1 MAQGIDD
8 VELDSVDAKPDDR
21 ISARNHVEIPGVG
34 SMGAVKGIFGP
45 QNRKRL
51 FLIGG
56 LASVVLGSFAWSY
69 YSIQEPLQ
77 GGAGEVAGGAARTQK
92 NAQPTDMQREEA
104 TRYNEEE
111 LPKIQAENPM
121 THPMVVTEDTG
132 EFSQTRAFARP
143 DKITNTGETTP
154 DRRSKQASQGGGTV
168 QPKQVVPP
176 SRESVDLMNK
186 LMMAE
191 GSNAPQSQTVSW
203 AYQASKTK
211 TTASATG
218 TTTRSSSGAYG
229 NKEYDSSGQVIG
241 ELPTKC
247 QNPIIRAGH
256 QYVARSTM
264 ALNSD
269 VGGPVIVE
277 IVNGPLRKHRLF
289 GAFERKDEWMRM
301 EFKSVGGIKDPVKV
315 NAIGLDMETVLNAV
329 GGDVDYHTLYRY
341 GWWGFGTILSAIG
354 KAAEK
359 NSDKQTIFVGDSVVT
374 DTASDTAREIKM
386 ALGDLGQSLGDVM
399 KDRLNRP
406 LTVSLAVNDLVGIV
420 FMEDVCGDK

>member
-1 MAQGIDD
+1 MTKGIDD
-8 VELDSVDAKPDDR
+8 IELDNVDANPNDR
-21 ISARNHVEIPGVG
+21 IAERNHVEIPGVSG
-34 SMGAVKGIFGP
+34 MGAVKSIFGP

-51 FLIGG
+51 FLCGG
-56 LASVVLGSFAWSY
+56 LAAVVIGSFAWNY
-69 YSIQEPLQ
+69 KTIQEPLK
-77 GGAGEVAGGAARTQK
+77 GGPGEVTGGAARTQK

-104 TRYNEEE
+104 ARYNEEE
-111 LPKIQAENPM
+111 LPKLQEEEPT
-121 THPMVVTEDTG
+121 THPMVVTEDAG
-132 EFSQTRAFARP
+132 EFKPSRAFARP
-143 DKITNTGETTP
+143 DKITNTGDTTP
-154 DRRSKQASQGGGTV
+154 DRPANQVSQVGGSV
-168 QPKQVVPP
+168 QPKQVIPP
-176 SRESVDLMNK
+176 SRESVDLMKK
-186 LMMAE
+186 LMLAE
-191 GSNAPQSQTVSW
+191 GAQVPQSQTVSW
-203 AYQASKTK
+203 AYQPPKSTTSDSRTSQRSAS
-211 TTASATG
+211 
-218 TTTRSSSGAYG
+218 RAYG
-229 NKEYDSSGQVIG
+229 DKDYDSSGQVTG
-241 ELPTKC
+241 ELPSKC

-277 IVNGPLRKHRLF
+277 LVNGPLRKHRLF

-354 KAAEK
+354 KAAER
-359 NSDKQTIFVGDSVVT
+359 NSDQQTIFVGDNVVT

-399 KDRLNRP
+399 KDRINRP